1 MLSLQIRYVAHFS
14 TVGLLKWVDYV
25 SIADQVAIE
34 NMQKAVKELKER
46 PDYAKTIEELSKR
59 VETLEDKYK
68 MLNAR
73 VGWKKE

>member
-1 MLSLQIRYVAHFS
+1 M
-14 TVGLLKWVDYV
+14 

-34 NMQKAVKELKER
+34 NMQKVVKELKER
-46 PDYAKTIEELSKR
+46 PDYAKTIEELTKR
-59 VETLEDKYK
+59 VEDLEAKYK

>member
-1 MLSLQIRYVAHFS
+1 M
-14 TVGLLKWVDYV
+14 

-34 NMQKAVKELKER
+34 NMQKVVKELQAK
-46 PDYAKTIEELSKR
+46 PDLAKLVEELSKR
-59 VETLEDKYK
+59 VDSLEDKYK

>member
-1 MLSLQIRYVAHFS
+1 M
-14 TVGLLKWVDYV
+14 

-34 NMQKAVKELKER
+34 NMQKEVKELKAR
-46 PDYAKTIEELSKR
+46 PDFAKLVEELSKR
-59 VETLEDKYK
+59 VESLEDKYK